1 MAVSLPTR
9 PAAVVSCHLERP
21 LDDAAWAA
29 FRRIQ
34 ERHPG
39 GFPIAALMRPP
50 HDGED
55 RSRWLERARVA
66 AAHGPLGHHTHGT
79 SPTHARPTGGDP
91 SARVLAE
98 GAWLRAEGLEPT
110 LFCGG
115 GWYMDETVAEA
126 VASLGYVDCTAR
138 GRAPCR
144 VRLPTGTLLPE
155 VPTTHSIGALARG
168 VLARLDGPVHAYFHD
183 YDLLD
188 AARAKALVGALRL
201 LGVRRRPGS
210 FEPGTG
216 ELPFSEA
223 FAR

>member
-1 MAVSLPTR
+1 MAVSLPSR
-9 PAAVVSCHLERP
+9 PVAVVSCHLERP

-34 ERHPG
+34 ERRPG
-39 GFPIAALMRPP
+39 GFAIAALIRPP

-55 RSRWLERARVA
+55 RTLWLERARVA
-66 AAHGPLGHHTHGT
+66 AAHGPLGHHTHWT
-79 SPTHARPTGGDP
+79 SPTHARPSGGDP
-91 SARVLAE
+91 AGRVLDE
-98 GAWLRAEGLEPT
+98 GAWLREQGLAPT

-115 GWYMDETVAEA
+115 GWYMDEAVAEA

-138 GRAPCR
+138 GRGPCR

-168 VLARLDGPVHAYFHD
+168 VLARLEGPVHAYFHD

-188 AARAKALVGALRL
+188 GSRSKALVGALRL
-201 LGVRRRPGS
+201 LGMRRQRGR
-210 FEPGTG
+210 FEPGSA
-216 ELPFSEA
+216 EIPFSEA